1 MRKHDLEGWEHD
13 MSRISTTFGA
23 LCEQGQPALMPYL
36 TMGYP
41 QLDSALALVPALVE
55 AGANLIEL
63 GVPFSDPLA
72 DGATIQAASQRALAN
87 GMTLALCLEQAAAL
101 RACGV
106 EVPFVLMGYYNPLLQ
121 MGLAPFAR
129 RAARAG
135 IDGVIVP
142 DLPVE
147 ESAALQKVL
156 QANGIDLVFLLAPT
170 SDDER
175 VQLVAAQASGFL
187 YLVSLTGVTGARDQ
201 LPAALEAFIARVR
214 SATDL
219 PLAVGFGIGTPG
231 QAARVGRVADGA
243 IVGSALIQAIGT
255 AVRAGEDPAGAAR
268 AFIASL
274 RAGMVGVRRAGR

>member
-1 MRKHDLEGWEHD
+1 
-13 MSRISTTFGA
+13 MSRISTTFEA
-23 LCEQGQPALMPYL
+23 LRGRGQAALMPYL

-41 QLDSALALVPALVE
+41 QLESALALVPALVE

-101 RACGV
+101 RTSGV
-106 EVPFVLMGYYNPLLQ
+106 DVPFVLMGYYNPLLQ

-147 ESAALQKVL
+147 ESAALQEAL
-156 QANGIDLVFLLAPT
+156 QAQRIDLVFLLAPT

-175 VQLVAAQASGFL
+175 VQLVATQASGFL
-187 YLVSLTGVTGARDQ
+187 YLVSLTGVTGARDR

-214 SATDL
+214 SATNL

-243 IVGSALIQAIGT
+243 IVGSALIQAIG
-255 AVRAGEDPAGAAR
+255 AAAGAGEDPVQAAR
-268 AFIASL
+268 AFTASL
-274 RAGMVGVRRAGR
+274 RAGMADARRAGR